1 MEFIWDSKKLEE
13 LIGLCLDSLNKTHN
27 ARLVLDNYNKLD
39 DRYVFWFRIER
50 QESVIV
56 PFLFDEIVNATYPK
70 SNKKDKTSHCTL
82 VKMDGLNDRGQVLVG
97 KYFIKKIW
105 DTIKHKI

>member
-13 LIGLCLDSLNKTHN
+13 LIGLCLASLNKTHN
-27 ARLVLDNYNKLD
+27 ARLVLDNYSKLD
-39 DRYVFWFRIER
+39 DRYVFWFRIEG
-50 QESVIV
+50 QENIIV
-56 PFLFDEIVNATYPK
+56 PFLYEEIVEAVSGGRHK
-70 SNKKDKTSHCTL
+70 SIMVD
-82 VKMDGLNDRGQVLVG
+82 MDGLTDRGQVLIG